1 MAARAN
7 AYELRMAAV
16 GIDFRIKTLEIGSK
30 KIKLQIWDTAGNEQF
45 RSITTAY
52 YRGAMGIILV
62 YDVTNERSF
71 ESLKITW
78 IKNFEQYA
86 SVGAVKMMIGNKV
99 DMEVC
104 TPLTPSR
111 RASPPAAVS
120 SPAAVSP
127 ARCSCARPVRALSR
141 QPPTHPRVHTP
152 NQPQHHLL
160 IRSRT
165 PSLLTVTAT
174 VTLTGWP
181 SRSTISSQVSSNT
194 PR

>member
-1 MAARAN
+1 MRMAARAN

-99 DMEVC
+99 GMG
-104 TPLTPSR
+104 TTR
-111 RASPPAAVS
+111 PP
-120 SPAAVSP
+120 
-127 ARCSCARPVRALSR
+127 
-141 QPPTHPRVHTP
+141 
-152 NQPQHHLL
+152 N
-160 IRSRT
+160 
-165 PSLLTVTAT
+165 
-174 VTLTGWP
+174 TL
-181 SRSTISSQVSSNT
+181 R
-194 PR
+194 